1 MLISF
6 VISTYNRRE
15 VLMRTLEN
23 VGQCG
28 LAKNL
33 FEILVVDN
41 NSPDATASMLMQDYP
56 DVELLRLDRNYGSC
70 AKNFAIAE
78 ARGRY
83 VVFLDDDSYP
93 MPGAIARMIEHF
105 EADKTLGAA
114 IFTITLPDGSREC
127 SAYPDV
133 FIGCGTGFRR
143 EALLQV
149 GGLPKDFFMQ
159 AEEYDLSLRLM
170 QAGWNLRTFDDLHV
184 THLKTPN
191 ARRSWRTMRLD
202 VRNNFI
208 LALRYLPK
216 QWRMRFAWDWMRRY
230 YHIAAMKGQRS
241 AFLIGLMQGA
251 RRCVESSKRQTIG
264 EIVFE
269 RFTRMQEIEQQMTK
283 IAGQSATQTVLLI
296 DYGKNILPY
305 YLAAMKC
312 GLNIV
317 AIADNRLAGGTYRG
331 IPIVNDS
338 IARRLQFD
346 AAIISNLSPVHAAER
361 LKTWRTID
369 QRRIF
374 DLFEM
379 QTESAH
385 QAMAA

>member
-1 MLISF
+1 MEEMLISF

-15 VLMRTLEN
+15 VLLRTLEN
-23 VGQCG
+23 LQLCG
-28 LAKNL
+28 MAENL

-41 NSPDATASMLMQDYP
+41 NSLDATASAVAQEFP
-56 DVELLRLDRNYGSC
+56 QVKLLRMNRNYGSC

-78 ARGRY
+78 ASGKY

-93 MPGAIARMIEHF
+93 TSGSIARMIEHF
-105 EADKTLGAA
+105 EADPSLGAA

-170 QAGWNLRTFDDLHV
+170 QAGWNLRTFDDLHI
-184 THLKTPN
+184 THLKTPS
-191 ARRSWRTMRLD
+191 ARSSWRTMRLD

-208 LALRYLPK
+208 LLMRYFPR
-216 QWRMRFAWDWMRRY
+216 QWRRRFAWDWMRRY
-230 YHIAAMKGQRS
+230 YHIATMKSQRS
-241 AFLIGLMQGA
+241 AFCVGLLQG
-251 RRCVESSKRQTIG
+251 VRQCIVSLNRQPIG

-269 RFTRMQEIEQQMTK
+269 KFTRMQEIEQQMAK
-283 IAGQSATQTVLLI
+283 IARQSASVLLI
-296 DYGKNILPY
+296 DYGKNIYPY
-305 YLAAMKC
+305 YLAAKKC
-312 GLNIV
+312 GVNII
-317 AIADNRLAGGTYRG
+317 AIADNRLAGGRYRG

-338 IARRLQFD
+338 IARRLDFD
-346 AAIISNLSPVHAAER
+346 VAIISNLSPVHAAQR
-361 LKTWRTID
+361 LQSWRTIE
-369 QRRIF
+369 QRQVF
-374 DLFEM
+374 DLFEV
-379 QTESAH
+379 
-385 QAMAA
+385 QAQPLRQAA